1 MTHDNGDTARLAAE
15 GDTARLAADG
25 DDARLAAETASGAG
39 ELLLTVRAIESDALT
54 GRELGRRGDHAANT
68 YILERLAAARPGDSV
83 LSEESADDPARVG
96 ADRVWIIDPL
106 DGSKEYG
113 MPDHVDW
120 AVHIALWEAG
130 RGLTAAAVAQPAIG
144 VVHSTAD
151 PVPAP
156 QPARRRPRIVISGS
170 RPPAFVFDLA
180 RELGADLIR
189 MGSAG
194 AKAMA
199 VVRGEADAYI
209 HAGGQWE
216 WDSAAPVAVARA
228 AGLHCARID
237 GSELEY
243 NRPHPYLPDLVIC
256 RADWAPDV
264 MSALAVYATGPT
276 DSPRVAMARAYIRS
290 LVSHDASHVR
300 LAEDAWRVENGER
313 TGDSGIEIRDRLEN
327 GPEYRPIRRIR
338 DLQFREWHHSVV
350 ARFVLDIAAG
360 PSAETSVAVTE
371 HFDIPAGEIR
381 SIVAII
387 EPVQGNS

>member
-1 MTHDNGDTARLAAE
+1 MTDDSQL
-15 GDTARLAADG
+15 
-25 DDARLAAETASGAG
+25 DDARLAAETASAAG
-39 ELLLTVRAIESDALT
+39 ELLLTVRAIEGDALT
-54 GRELGRRGDHAANT
+54 GRELGRRGDRAADT
-68 YILERLAAARPGDSV
+68 YILERLAAARPGDAV
-83 LSEESADDPARVG
+83 LSEESADDPSRVE
-96 ADRVWIIDPL
+96 ADRVWIVDPL

-113 MPDHVDW
+113 MPSHVDW
-120 AVHIALWEAG
+120 AVHVALWEAG
-130 RGLTAAAVAQPAIG
+130 KGLTAGAVAQPAIG
-144 VVHSTAD
+144 VVHSTGD
-151 PVPAP
+151 VPPPPPVS
-156 QPARRRPRIVISGS
+156 RRRPRIVISGS
-170 RPPAFVFDLA
+170 RPPSFVFDLA
-180 RELGADLIR
+180 GELGADLIR

-228 AGLHCARID
+228 AGLHCSRID

-256 RADWAPDV
+256 RAEWAPEV
-264 MSALAVYATGPT
+264 MAALARHAVGPG

-300 LAEDAWRVENGER
+300 LAADAWRVENGER
-313 TGDSGIEIRDRLEN
+313 TGDSGVEIRDRLEH

-338 DLQFREWHHSVV
+338 DLQFHEWHHSVV
-350 ARFVLDIAAG
+350 ARFVLDIATVPGGGKPA
-360 PSAETSVAVTE
+360 SEMSVAVTE

-381 SIVAII
+381 SIVAVI
-387 EPVQGNS
+387 EPHPQNS

>member
-1 MTHDNGDTARLAAE
+1 MTDDAQL
-15 GDTARLAADG
+15 
-25 DDARLAAETASGAG
+25 DDARLAAEIASGAG
-39 ELLLTVRAIESDALT
+39 ELLLTVRAIEGDVLT
-54 GRELGRRGDHAANT
+54 GRELGRRGDRAADA
-68 YILERLAAARPGDSV
+68 YILERLAAARPGDAV
-83 LSEESADDPARVG
+83 LSEESGDDPARVD

-113 MPDHVDW
+113 MPAHFDW

-130 RGLTAAAVAQPAIG
+130 KGLTAAAVAQPAVGI
-144 VVHSTAD
+144 VHSTTD
-151 PVPAP
+151 VPPP
-156 QPARRRPRIVISGS
+156 QRALRRRPRIVISGS
-170 RPPAFVFDLA
+170 RPPSFVFDLA
-180 RELGADLIR
+180 RDLGADLVR

-216 WDSAAPVAVARA
+216 WDSAAPVAVALA
-228 AGLHCARID
+228 AGLYCARID

-256 RADWAPDV
+256 RADWAPEV
-264 MSALAVYATGPT
+264 MAALAEYAGGPS

-290 LVSHDASHVR
+290 LVTHDASHVR

-313 TGDSGIEIRDRLEN
+313 MGDSGVDIRDRLEH

-338 DLQFREWHHSVV
+338 DLRFHEWHHNVV
-350 ARFVLDIAAG
+350 ARFVLDIDAG
-360 PSAETSVAVTE
+360 PGAGIAVSVTE

-387 EPVQGNS
+387 EPHPPKS

>member
-1 MTHDNGDTARLAAE
+1 MTDDQL
-15 GDTARLAADG
+15 
-25 DDARLAAETASGAG
+25 DDARLAAEIATGAG
-39 ELLLTVRAIESDALT
+39 ELLLTLRVIEGDALS
-54 GRELGRRGDHAANT
+54 GRDLGRRGDHAADT
-68 YILERLAAARPGDSV
+68 YILERLAAARPGDAV
-83 LSEESADDPARVG
+83 LSEESADDPARVD

-113 MPDHVDW
+113 MPAHVDW
-120 AVHIALWEAG
+120 AVHVALWEAG
-130 RGLTAAAVAQPAIG
+130 KGLTAGAVAQPAIG
-144 VVHSTAD
+144 AVHSTGD
-151 PVPAP
+151 PAP
-156 QPARRRPRIVISGS
+156 VREPLRSRPRIVVSGS
-170 RPPAFVFDLA
+170 RPPGFVFELA
-180 RELGADLIR
+180 RDLGADLIR

-237 GSELEY
+237 GSALEY

-256 RADWAPDV
+256 RSDWAPAV
-264 MSALAVYATGPT
+264 MAALAEYASAPG

-290 LVSHDASHVR
+290 LVRHDATDVR
-300 LAEDAWRVENGER
+300 FAPDAWRVENGQS
-313 TGDSGIEIRDRLEN
+313 TGDSGADIRHRLEH
-327 GPEYRPIRRIR
+327 GAEYLPIRRVR
-338 DLQFREWHHSVV
+338 DLHFHEWHHSVV

-360 PSAETSVAVTE
+360 PASETSVSVTE

-387 EPVQGNS
+387 EPVPEIG

>member
-1 MTHDNGDTARLAAE
+1 MTDDAQL
-15 GDTARLAADG
+15 
-25 DDARLAAETASGAG
+25 DDARLAAEIASAAG
-39 ELLLTVRAIESDALT
+39 ELLLTVRAIDGDTLI

-68 YILERLAAARPGDSV
+68 YILDRLAAARPGDAV
-83 LSEESADDPARVG
+83 LSEESADDPARVD

-106 DGSKEYG
+106 DGSQEYG
-113 MPDHVDW
+113 MPGHVDW
-120 AVHIALWEAG
+120 AVHVALWQAG
-130 RGLTAAAVAQPAIG
+130 KGLIAGAVAQPAIG
-144 VVHSTAD
+144 VVHGTAD
-151 PVPAP
+151 GAPVAHP
-156 QPARRRPRIVISGS
+156 RGGRPRIVISGS
-170 RPPAFVFDLA
+170 RPPAFVFGLA
-180 RELGADLIR
+180 RDLGADLVR

-216 WDSAAPVAVARA
+216 WDSAAPVAVAQA

-264 MSALAVYATGPT
+264 MAALAEHATGPS
-276 DSPRVAMARAYIRS
+276 DSPRIAMARAYIRS
-290 LVSHDASHVR
+290 LVRHDATDVR
-300 LAEDAWRVENGER
+300 LAPDAWRVENGQR
-313 TGDSGIEIRDRLEN
+313 TGDTGAEIRQRLEH
-327 GPEYRPIRRIR
+327 GPEYLPIRRVR
-338 DLQFREWHHSVV
+338 DLQFHEWHHNVV
-350 ARFVLDIAAG
+350 ARFTLDIAAAQG
-360 PSAETSVAVTE
+360 PETSVAVTE

-387 EPVQGNS
+387 EPHPSNS